1 VRFLVEFEEN
11 ITTRRMVR
19 AIIEADSE
27 KDIKDEIFEGNY
39 EVDDCF
45 DCYDTDWEFININS
59 IKPYDK
65 NVES

>member
-1 VRFLVEFEEN
+1 
-11 ITTRRMVR
+11 MVR